1 MAAEEAPD
9 EQTRAMLVDVLVQ
22 ITSAPTWN
30 QPVNEFTKNKCVEF
44 DNFEEEN
51 KHEYVQIHNEF
62 RELVDSL
69 LTAHLLEVDMD
80 PDQFEKDIESSNV
93 AEDPR
98 FKKFISQLMA
108 AEDFLLF
115 KQMMVDRHLALQTD
129 AENALKEAA
138 AGQDAAAVAE
148 EVAAVAAALEADEAA
163 AAAAAASSASAPPET
178 EGQAPAPAAAP
189 APVKAPTAEEERAFG
204 AAGGVY
210 GRASMP
216 TGGKKPASSDKAASI
231 RRAICT
237 SAKPR

>member
-1 MAAEEAPD
+1 MAAEETAD
-9 EQTRAMLVDVLVQ
+9 DQTRAMVVDVLVQ
-22 ITSAPTWN
+22 ITRAPTWN
-30 QPVNEFTKNKCVEF
+30 QPVGEFTKTKCVAF

-51 KHEYVQIHNEF
+51 KHEYSQIHNEF

-98 FKKFISQLMA
+98 FKNFISQLMA

-115 KQMMVDRHLALQTD
+115 KQMMVDRHLALQTE
-129 AENALKEAA
+129 AESAIKEASGA
-138 AGQDAAAVAE
+138 QDRAAVAE

-163 AAAAAASSASAPPET
+163 AAASAAASGAAADASAET
-178 EGQAPAPAAAP
+178 GGQAASP

-210 GRASMP
+210 GRASLP
-216 TGGKKPASSDKAASI
+216 SGGKKQASSDKAASI
-231 RRAICT
+231 RKAICT